1 MTEPRND
8 LWYER
13 VALGEITP
21 DELTAEERERVDAIV
36 ASNAAILEHLPP
48 AGVRREVERRR
59 VIANKKKKRWPI
71 VLVPA
76 FAAAAALALVFVGE
90 APTERTKGDAR
101 LVVHEKTA
109 TGIVQVRAGD
119 ALQRGALL
127 QVGYTPGGTGYGA
140 VVSIDGR
147 GVVTLHWPA
156 SPSAWS
162 PTVEPEGGT
171 LPSAYELDDA
181 PRFERFFLVTCAERF
196 LARDVVEAA
205 ESLEDPEQGTL
216 AVKDGCRSHSL
227 AFEKKDT
234 PR

>member
-1 MTEPRND
+1 MTEPKND

-13 VALGEITP
+13 VALGELTP
-21 DELTAEERERVDAIV
+21 DDLTAEERERVDAIV

-48 AGVRREVERRR
+48 AGVRREVERRM
-59 VIANKKKKRWPI
+59 VTAKKKRWPI
-71 VLVPA
+71 FLVPA

-90 APTERTKGDAR
+90 SPTERTKGNAR
-101 LVVHEKTA
+101 LVVHAKTT
-109 TGIVQVRAGD
+109 TGIEQVRAGD
-119 ALQRGALL
+119 ALERGALL
-127 QVGYTPGGTGYGA
+127 QVGYTPGGSGYGA

-196 LARDVVEAA
+196 LARDAIDTA
-205 ESLEDPEQGTL
+205 ESLEDPETGAL
-216 AVKDGCRSHSL
+216 AVKDGCRTHSL
-227 AFEKKDT
+227 AFKKKEPT
-234 PR
+234 R

>member
-1 MTEPRND
+1 MTEPKND

-36 ASNAAILEHLPP
+36 TSNAAILEHLPP
-48 AGVRREVERRR
+48 AGVRREVERRS
-59 VIANKKKKRWPI
+59 ATTPTKKRWPLL
-71 VLVPA
+71 LVPT

-90 APTERTKGDAR
+90 SPTERTKGDAR

-109 TGIVQVRAGD
+109 TGIEQVRAGD
-119 ALQRGALL
+119 ALERGALL
-127 QVGYTPGGTGYGA
+127 QVGYTPGGNGYGA

-162 PTVEPEGGT
+162 PTVETEGGT

-196 LARDVVEAA
+196 LARDVVDAA
-205 ESLEDPEQGTL
+205 ESLEDPETGAL
-216 AVKDGCRSHSL
+216 AVKDGCRTHSL
-227 AFEKKDT
+227 AFRKKEPT
-234 PR
+234 R